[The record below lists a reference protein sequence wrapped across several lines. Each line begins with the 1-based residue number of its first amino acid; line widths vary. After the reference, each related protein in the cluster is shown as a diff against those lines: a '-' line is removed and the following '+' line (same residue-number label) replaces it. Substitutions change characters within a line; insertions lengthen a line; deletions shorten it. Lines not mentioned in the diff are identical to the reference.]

1 VNVII
6 LHGVVSFDQEVDQS
20 SNQVSA
26 DHPPAHQGNAQKIIE
41 DTVPPIKRP
50 EIADDDRRNRY
61 QAKDDKWRVFIF
73 SEQFLQT
80 LIISFKYLHQ
90 GQYFI
95 QTSWALP
102 QPGQLSLNTAW
113 HSGQTSHPD
122 STCSEQPGHG
132 PDKADSGGT
141 GLTSSMQM
149 K

>member
-1 VNVII
+1 VDVII
-6 LHGVVSFDQEVDQS
+6 PGGVLSFDQEVDQS

-26 DHPPAHQGNAQKIIE
+26 DHPPAHQGDAQKIIE
-41 DTVPPIKRP
+41 NTVAPIKRP
-50 EIADDDRRNRY
+50 EVACDDRRNRY

-73 SEQFLQT
+73 SEQGLHT
-80 LIISFKYLHQ
+80 CIISFKYLHQ

-102 QPGQLSLNTAW
+102 QPGQLSLNTTW
-113 HSGQTSHPD
+113 HFGQTSHPD

-141 GLTSSMQM
+141 GFTNSMQM

>member
-1 VNVII
+1 M
-6 LHGVVSFDQEVDQS
+6 LHSVVSFEQDVDQR

-26 DHPPAHQGNAQKIIE
+26 DHPPAYQGDAEKIIE
-41 DTVPPIKRP
+41 NTVPPIKRP
-50 EIADDDRRNRY
+50 EVAYDDRRNRY
-61 QAKDDKWRVFIF
+61 QTKNDKWRVFIF
-73 SEQFLQT
+73 SEQTLHA

-95 QTSWALP
+95 QTSWAFP